1 MAEQIDLTGLARRL
15 LNIEVNTIVRDSM
28 TGEAMPLAP
37 HALLDIA
44 TEYARKLCSIGVD
57 LERYF
62 QADVEAAHLEVL
74 KPTWVVPVPSPFRHE
89 LTVSVATF
97 DGLRWAAKWA
107 GNTAKSPMISAVDK
121 ALLERI
127 VNNCD
132 MIKEMFKRFRGF
144 EQFTDKTRAQLAR
157 GELQPKTYVI
167 APDDLSLLQKIWD
180 LGLEQIVA
188 QTIVH
193 VTGDLTTRVQNALLA
208 PGSETLLLI
217 HRQSVDVSVNCW
229 KSLLRVVSEIAGT
242 AIRTLLGGRR

>member
-1 MAEQIDLTGLARRL
+1 MAEQIDLTGVARRL

-44 TEYARKLCSIGVD
+44 TEYARKLCSLGVD
-57 LERYF
+57 VEQYF
-62 QADVEAAHLEVL
+62 QADVETTHLEAL

-89 LTVSVATF
+89 LTVSAATF
-97 DGLRWAAKWA
+97 DRLRWAAKWA
-107 GNTAKSPMISAVDK
+107 GSMPRSPMITAVDK

-144 EQFTDKTRAQLAR
+144 EQFTEKTRAQLAQD
-157 GELQPKTYVI
+157 ELQAKTYVI
-167 APDDLSLLQKIWD
+167 SPDDLSLLQKIWD
-180 LGLEQIVA
+180 LGLEQVVA

-193 VTGDLTTRVQNALLA
+193 VTGDVTTRVQNALLA
-208 PGSETLLLI
+208 PGSETLLMI
-217 HRQSVDVSVNCW
+217 HRRSVDVSVNCW
-229 KSLLRVVSEIAGT
+229 KSLLSVVSEIAGT
-242 AIRTLLGGRR
+242 AVRTLLGVRK

>member
-1 MAEQIDLTGLARRL
+1 MAEQIDLTGVARRL

-37 HALLDIA
+37 HALLDIG
-44 TEYARKLCSIGVD
+44 TEYARKLCSLGVD

-62 QADVEAAHLEVL
+62 QADEATHLEAL
-74 KPTWVVPVPSPFRHE
+74 KPTWIVPVPSPFRHE
-89 LTVSVATF
+89 LTVSATTF
-97 DGLRWAAKWA
+97 DRLRWAAKWA
-107 GNTAKSPMISAVDK
+107 GNMARSPMITAADK

-127 VNNCD
+127 ENNCD

-144 EQFTDKTRAQLAR
+144 EQFIDKTRAQLAQ

-193 VTGDLTTRVQNALLA
+193 VTGDVTTRVQNALLA
-208 PGSETLLLI
+208 PGSETLLMI
-217 HRQSVDVSVNCW
+217 HRRSVDVSVNCW
-229 KSLLRVVSEIAGT
+229 KSLLSVVSEIAGT